1 MASPKN
7 LWIQPCP
14 HHISLKNW
22 TVRCSLTLNCIKLTI
37 TGIFRSNLNPFWIR
51 QAESCLKGIFVKRS
65 LIFVTFFWDIYES
78 PWGKFFIKP
87 SYPKHP
93 KIIHWN
99 KKNDINLYFHTSLWY
114 LKRFYTFEKP
124 NWIVKIKKLCHFVP
138 LFRID
143 LTWFLTGFCQT
154 SDLCHFHFL
163 NNRDS

>member
-1 MASPKN
+1 MVSPKN

-114 LKRFYTFEKP
+114 LKKVLYFWETKL
-124 NWIVKIKKLCHFVP
+124 NCKNKKIMSFCP
-138 LFRID
+138 LIQDWLDMVFD
-143 LTWFLTGFCQT
+143 WFLSNFW
-154 SDLCHFHFL
+154 LMPFPFP
-163 NNRDS
+163 